1 MSIRQDSKLRQ
12 HIQSSVSYALAEDI
26 HHGDVTAQ
34 LIDDSVLATATV
46 ITRENAILCGQ
57 AWVEEIF
64 RQLDS
69 QVKIEWLA
77 KEGELL
83 SPNQAFLTLTG
94 PAHIILTGE
103 RAALNFIQTLSGTAT
118 ATYEIVSQI
127 HQNYWLLDTRKTI
140 PGLRLA
146 QKYAVTVGGGHNHRI
161 GLYDMFL
168 IKENHI
174 EACGGIS
181 KAIESARQLKPD
193 LPVEVEVET
202 LAQLDEALDAGADYI
217 MVDNFTHN
225 DLLEAYQRPLKD
237 GQLELSGGLDLASLQ
252 ATPTPPLPVRVSMG
266 GITKHLKAVD
276 LSLRL
281 TRDQ

>member
-1 MSIRQDSKLRQ
+1 MSIRQDSQLRQ
-12 HIQSSVSYALAEDI
+12 HIQSTVNYALAEDI

-34 LIDDSVLATATV
+34 LIDDTVQASATI
-46 ITRENAILCGQ
+46 ITREAAILCGK
-57 AWVEEIF
+57 AWVEEVF

-69 QVKIEWLA
+69 QVSVAWHA
-77 KEGELL
+77 QEGDLL
-83 SPNQAFLTLTG
+83 QANQTLVTLRG

-103 RAALNFIQTLSGTAT
+103 RVALNFLQTLSGTAT
-118 ATYEIVSQI
+118 ATYNIVSQI
-127 HQNYWLLDTRKTI
+127 HHNYWLLDTRKTI

-181 KAIESARQLKPD
+181 QAVAAARQLKPE

-202 LAQLDEALDAGADYI
+202 LIQLDEALAAGADYI
-217 MVDNFTHN
+217 MVDNFNHD
-225 DLLEAYQRPLKD
+225 DLRAAYQRPLKN
-237 GQLELSGGLDLASLQ
+237 GQLELSGGLDLAALQ
-252 ATPTPPLPVRVSMG
+252 ATPEPPLPVRVSMG
-266 GITKHLKAVD
+266 AITKHLQAID

-281 TRDQ
+281 TRNR